1 MQLNGAGK
9 ERVALWSN
17 WSRRQG
23 PSASVRSAHMAMT
36 TKGKW
41 SGMVTRESKLRELF
55 GKRKA

>member
-1 MQLNGAGK
+1 
-9 ERVALWSN
+9 
-17 WSRRQG
+17 
-23 PSASVRSAHMAMT
+23 MAMT